1 MKKFIMCVIVWIMFA
16 CSNVSAHT
24 DNSGRYEIAYKYRTK
39 KSVKR
44 IIREILNRR
53 KIEKFDVPNTIP
65 IPMYDSIRS
74 DRLKNLA

>member
-1 MKKFIMCVIVWIMFA
+1 MKKFIVCMFVA
-16 CSNVSAHT
+16 LMCSNVNAHI
-24 DNSGRYEIAYKYRTK
+24 DGSSRYEVSYKYRTK

-65 IPMYDSIRS
+65 IPMYDSVEPN
-74 DRLKNLA
+74 RLKNLA

>member
-1 MKKFIMCVIVWIMFA
+1 MKKFIMCVMVWIMFL
-16 CSNVSAHT
+16 CSNVNANILIIVGDMRLPTST
-24 DNSGRYEIAYKYRTK
+24 EQR
-39 KSVKR
+39 KSVKK

-74 DRLKNLA
+74 ID